1 MRLLIL
7 CCSIALIAGP
17 ACIAQESTTY
27 VTVPADSTFKI
38 SKSRTWWM
46 GYNYRQEWKTPIR
59 VRMISF
65 ATEKGGL
72 KVVKR
77 GGGKQTRS
85 LRVADPTGK
94 EYNIRSIQKFVTSE
108 TLPGDLQSEAAED
121 LVADGISASY
131 PYAQLSVA
139 TLAQAANIPYL
150 NAEVVYIGDDPGLG
164 EYRKDFSH
172 LVAYLEER
180 VPDSVKKG
188 HDTEDVIE
196 KMEEDPDNTADQY
209 ALLRARILD
218 MFVMDLDRHEG
229 QWEWGAI
236 DKEKGKL
243 YFPIPKDRDQAFY
256 INEGVLPH
264 IVQWPWLV
272 PQLEGFKAKSRNIER
287 FNFAARNFDRY
298 FLNRLTE
305 ADWSKAVNDFL
316 PLMTDQVI
324 ENAVAQQ
331 PIEIR
336 YLSTAEIANKLKERR
351 KYLAAEVMQ
360 YYRFLADIVTVTG
373 SNKPEEWH
381 INRNNDGSVLLQVYK
396 INREGARGDVYYER
410 LFDPKYTKELRL
422 YGLDGNDRFIVTGTD
437 DKIKVRMIG
446 GKGSDH
452 FENATSGGAG
462 GWVYDTKGDNS
473 KLTGRLKN
481 KITNDTVVTD
491 YKFVNYHY
499 NKVIPFISAGFN
511 PDDGVYLGLY
521 LKFIRHGFGKDP
533 YKNSHTFSAMGALTG
548 AFNVRYGSEFIGV
561 FGRRSDLLLDA
572 DIKVPNIT
580 NFFGYG
586 TNSIYDKGS
595 PGKFRYYRTRYTLGD
610 LSIQLRKR
618 FSEKVIITLGPVFQF
633 YNMDSTD
640 RFNRKRN
647 ITQADPADLGIN
659 PATAFDNQSYAGG
672 RFSLTID
679 TRNNRIIPRKGIFW
693 QTSVRY
699 LSGLND
705 NSYDNLTQLN
715 SDFTFHINIIDKV
728 MTFAN
733 RFGGGH
739 NFGDFEFYNA
749 QYLGN
754 DDNLRGYRK
763 YRFAGRSKFYNN
775 AELRIALANFKTY
788 LFPGSLG
795 IFGFYDTGRIWVDD
809 EFNGD
814 GDDSNK
820 WLAGYGGGFWIS
832 PLRRMVVTL
841 TAAVSEEDF
850 VPSVGIGWKF

>member
-7 CCSIALIAGP
+7 CCSIALITGT
-17 ACIAQESTTY
+17 ACIAQTPGSQTTA
-27 VTVPADSTFKI
+27 PADSTFKI

-46 GYNYRQEWKTPIR
+46 GYNYRPEWKTPIR
-59 VRMISF
+59 VRVIDF

-94 EYNIRSIQKFVTSE
+94 EYNIRSIQKFVTSA

-139 TLAQAANIPYL
+139 PLAKAAGIPYL
-150 NAEVVYIGDDPGLG
+150 NAEVVYIGDEPGLG

-172 LVAYLEER
+172 LIAYLEEKI
-180 VPDSVKKG
+180 PDSVEKG

-196 KMEEDPDNTADQY
+196 KMQEDPDHTTDQH

-218 MFVMDLDRHEG
+218 MFVMDFDRHEG
-229 QWEWGAI
+229 QWEWGKI
-236 DKEKGKL
+236 DKEKGNL
-243 YFPIPKDRDQAFY
+243 YYPIPKDRDQAFY
-256 INEGVLPH
+256 TNQGVLPH

-272 PQLEGFKAKSRNIER
+272 PQLEGIKPKSRNIER

-298 FLNRLTE
+298 FLNQLTE

-324 ENAVAQQ
+324 DEALAQQ
-331 PIEIR
+331 PPEIR
-336 YLSTAEIANKLKERR
+336 PISATKIANILKERR
-351 KYLAAEVMQ
+351 KYLADEVMQ
-360 YYRFLADIVTVTG
+360 YYRFLADVVTVTG
-373 SNKPEEWH
+373 SNKPEEWN
-381 INRNNDGSVLLQVYK
+381 IQRNDDGSVLLQVYK
-396 INREGARGDVYYER
+396 INREGAKGDVYYSR
-410 LFDPKYTKELRL
+410 LFDPKHTKELRL
-422 YGLDGNDRFIVTGTD
+422 YGLDGNDKFIVSGTN

-452 FENATSGGAG
+452 FDNTTSGGS

-473 KLTGRLKN
+473 RLTGKLKN
-481 KITNDTVVTD
+481 KITDDTLVT
-491 YKFVNYHY
+491 NYNFLGFHY
-499 NKVIPFISAGFN
+499 NKVIPFLSAGFN

-548 AFNVRYGSEFIGV
+548 AFNVRYSGEFIGT
-561 FGRRSDLLLDA
+561 FGRKSDLLLDA

-586 TNSIYDKGS
+586 VNTDYIKSS
-595 PGKFRYYRTRYTLGD
+595 PGRFRYYRARYTLGD
-610 LSIQLRKR
+610 ISMQLRKR
-618 FSEKVIITLGPVFQF
+618 FSEKVYFTLGPTFQF

-640 RFNRKRN
+640 KFNRKRN
-647 ITQADPADLGIN
+647 ITQSEDLGLN
-659 PATAFDNQSYAGG
+659 PLTAFSKQSYAGG
-672 RFSLTID
+672 RFSLVVD
-679 TRNNRIIPRKGIFW
+679 TRDNRVMPRKGIFW
-693 QTSVRY
+693 QTYVRY

-705 NSYDNLTQLN
+705 NSYENVTQLN
-715 SDFTFHINIIDKV
+715 SDFTFHINLIKNV
-728 MTFAN
+728 MILAN

-739 NFGDFEFYNA
+739 TFGDGFEFYQA

-754 DDNLRGYRK
+754 EDNLRGYRK
-763 YRFAGRSKFYNN
+763 NRFAGRSKVFNN
-775 AELRIALANFKTY
+775 AELRIRLANFKTY

-795 IFGFYDTGRIWVDD
+795 IFGFYDTGRLWLD
-809 EFNGD
+809 
-814 GDDSNK
+814 DDSNGNDGNK
-820 WLAGYGGGFWIS
+820 WVAGYGGGFWIS
-832 PLRRMVVTL
+832 PLRRMVLTV

-850 VPSVGIGWKF
+850 IPSVGLGWKF